1 MKLYKIEKY
10 VELFNYYEYVS
21 LPIDFC
27 PVSWAYAKELY
38 DGTYEN
44 CAIKYGIEKPSI
56 DEIKKNSCAIHLW
69 NNINSHFFNFPALIL
84 AK

>member
-1 MKLYKIEKY
+1 MNIFEKY

-69 NNINSHFFNFPALIL
+69 NNINSHFFNLPALIL